1 MAITNED
8 MIALEEDMGLRTVEA
23 KRRYH
28 KLQINILNELYEIV
42 KGEDVKLLLVEE
54 TLAHQKR
61 LDMLL
66 SCE

>member
-8 MIALEEDMGLRTVEA
+8 MIELEEDMGLRTVEA

-61 LDMLL
+61 LVEL
-66 SCE
+66 

>member
-8 MIALEEDMGLRTVEA
+8 MIELEEDMGLRTVEA

-54 TLAHQKR
+54 ILAHQKR
-61 LDMLL
+61 LVKLL
-66 SCE
+66 G

>member
-8 MIALEEDMGLRTVEA
+8 MIELEEDMGLRTVEA

-42 KGEDVKLLLVEE
+42 KGEDVKLLLIEE

-61 LDMLL
+61 LVEL
-66 SCE
+66 

>member
-8 MIALEEDMGLRTVEA
+8 MIELEEDMGLRTVEA

-28 KLQINILNELYEIV
+28 RLQINILNELYEIV

-61 LDMLL
+61 LVEL
-66 SCE
+66 